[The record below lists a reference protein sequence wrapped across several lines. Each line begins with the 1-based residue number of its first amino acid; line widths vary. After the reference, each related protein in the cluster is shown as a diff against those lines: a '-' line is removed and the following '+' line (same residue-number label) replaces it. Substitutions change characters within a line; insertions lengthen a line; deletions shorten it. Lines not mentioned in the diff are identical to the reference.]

1 MSNSLFHKAVFAF
14 TILFQLFIFSVPS
27 QAQDLVYKRFLGKWV
42 TGPTRDNYLKIDENF
57 IQAFFIIEDLDGI
70 PYVRMESP
78 DADAFNMPAD
88 EATVSGEKI
97 IIYFSPLNAVF
108 KGKINKGNDHL
119 TGTLAF
125 LGKTVSMSLMKI
137 IQEQ

>member
-1 MSNSLFHKAVFAF
+1 MSNSSFHKAVFAF
-14 TILFQLFIFSVPS
+14 AILFQLFVFSVPS
-27 QAQDLVYKRFLGKWV
+27 QAQDLEYKRFLGKWV
-42 TGPTRDNYLKIDENF
+42 TGPIRDNYLKIDENL
-57 IQAFFIIEDLDGI
+57 IQVFFIIEDLDGI

-78 DADAFNMPAD
+78 DADAFNMPAE

-97 IIYFSPLNAVF
+97 KIYFSPLNAVF